1 MSTVNRWSKMAG
13 LLNEAAEPQSQEQEV
28 HESTQE
34 IAVSEN
40 IMNADKLRSLIS
52 EIANEILNEARASNS
67 DVELIQMA
75 LKGINQGDSA
85 KANEL
90 GLQGK
95 IGNIV
100 ADGAFGKNTK
110 AAVKR
115 FQTAASLTSDGIVGP
130 GTLNALLGMFEDGVA
145 KEEAYKAQ
153 IQNLVDRK
161 IVARLGSGIG
171 KKSSKPA
178 APEAPEA
185 PVKKRKTL
193 TVADVEEPSEGEE
206 DDLADFLEDL
216 APDMTDEE
224 IRAAEEATAAAKLPS
239 GAGDPEGIGA
249 GDPGDEEAL
258 DMTMSALLPGVAGYG
273 PEAWARGV
281 EVTDQTT
288 GQKVTVISQQDW
300 ELAGG
305 PNLGDDVEVGE
316 DPNLGK

>member
-52 EIANEILNEARASNS
+52 EIANEILSEARASNS
-67 DVELIQMA
+67 DVVLIQMA
-75 LKGINQGDSA
+75 LKGVNQGDSE

-100 ADGAFGKNTK
+100 ADGMFGKNTK
-110 AAVKR
+110 AAVEK
-115 FQTAASLTSDGIVGP
+115 FQTAAGLSSDGIVGP
-130 GTLNALLGMFEDGVA
+130 GTLNALLGMFEAGGARDN
-145 KEEAYKAQ
+145 AYKAQ

-171 KKSSKPA
+171 KKSSKPT

-185 PVKKRKTL
+185 PVKKRKAL
-193 TVADVEEPSEGEE
+193 TVADAEEPSEG
-206 DDLADFLEDL
+206 
-216 APDMTDEE
+216 
-224 IRAAEEATAAAKLPS
+224 R
-239 GAGDPEGIGA
+239 
-249 GDPGDEEAL
+249 
-258 DMTMSALLPGVAGYG
+258 
-273 PEAWARGV
+273 RR
-281 EVTDQTT
+281 
-288 GQKVTVISQQDW
+288 
-300 ELAGG
+300 
-305 PNLGDDVEVGE
+305 
-316 DPNLGK
+316 

>member
-34 IAVSEN
+34 LAVSEN

-115 FQTAASLTSDGIVGP
+115 FQTAAGLSSDGIVGP
-130 GTLNALLGMFEDGVA
+130 GTLNALLGMFETGVD
-145 KEEAYKAQ
+145 KEEAYNAQ
-153 IQNLVDRK
+153 VQNLVDRK

-185 PVKKRKTL
+185 PVKKRKAL
-193 TVADVEEPSEGEE
+193 TVADAEEPSEGEE
-206 DDLADFLEDL
+206 DELADFLDDL
-216 APDMTDEE
+216 GEDMTDEE
-224 IRAAEEATAAAKLPS
+224 RSASAEATAYAALQKV
-239 GAGDPEGIGA
+239 GA
-249 GDPGDEEAL
+249 GDPGDEEDL
-258 DMTMSALLPGVAGYG
+258 DMTISALLPGVSGYG
-273 PEAWARGV
+273 ADAWTRGV
-281 EVTDQTT
+281 EVTDQAT

>member
-34 IAVSEN
+34 LAVSEN

-115 FQTAASLTSDGIVGP
+115 FQTAAGLSSDGIVGP
-130 GTLNALLGMFEDGVA
+130 GTLNALLGMFETGVD
-145 KEEAYKAQ
+145 KEEAYNAQ
-153 IQNLVDRK
+153 VQNLVNRK

-185 PVKKRKTL
+185 PVKKRKAL
-193 TVADVEEPSEGEE
+193 TVADAEEPSEGEE
-206 DDLADFLEDL
+206 DELADFLDDL
-216 APDMTDEE
+216 GEDMTDEE
-224 IRAAEEATAAAKLPS
+224 RSASAEATAYAALQKV
-239 GAGDPEGIGA
+239 GA
-249 GDPGDEEAL
+249 GDPGDEEDL
-258 DMTMSALLPGVAGYG
+258 DMTISALLPGVSGYG
-273 PEAWARGV
+273 ADAWTRGV

>member
-34 IAVSEN
+34 LAVSEN

-100 ADGAFGKNTK
+100 ADGMFGKNTK
-110 AAVKR
+110 AAVEK
-115 FQTAASLTSDGIVGP
+115 FQTAAGLSSDGIVGP
-130 GTLNALLGMFEDGVA
+130 GTLNALLGMFETGVD
-145 KEEAYKAQ
+145 KEEAYNAQ
-153 IQNLVDRK
+153 VQNLVDRK

-185 PVKKRKTL
+185 PVKKRKAL
-193 TVADVEEPSEGEE
+193 TVADAEEPSEGEE
-206 DDLADFLEDL
+206 DELADFLDDL
-216 APDMTDEE
+216 GEDMTDEE
-224 IRAAEEATAAAKLPS
+224 RSASAEATAYAALQKV
-239 GAGDPEGIGA
+239 GA
-249 GDPGDEEAL
+249 GDPGDEEDL
-258 DMTMSALLPGVAGYG
+258 DMTISALLPGVSGYG
-273 PEAWARGV
+273 ADAWTRGV

>member
-13 LLNEAAEPQSQEQEV
+13 LLNEAAEPQSQEQEA

-52 EIANEILNEARASNS
+52 EIANEILSEARASNS
-67 DVELIQMA
+67 DVVLIQMA
-75 LKGINQGDSA
+75 LKGVNQGDSE

-100 ADGAFGKNTK
+100 ADGMFGKNTK
-110 AAVKR
+110 AAVEK
-115 FQTAASLTSDGIVGP
+115 FQTAAGLSSDGIVGP
-130 GTLNALLGMFEDGVA
+130 GTLNALLGMFEAGGARDN
-145 KEEAYKAQ
+145 AYKAQ

-171 KKSSKPA
+171 KKSSKPT

-185 PVKKRKTL
+185 PVKKRKAL
-193 TVADVEEPSEGEE
+193 TVADAEEPSEGEE
-206 DDLADFLEDL
+206 DELADFLDDL
-216 APDMTDEE
+216 GEDMTDEE
-224 IRAAEEATAAAKLPS
+224 RSASAEATAFAALQKV
-239 GAGDPEGIGA
+239 GA
-249 GDPGDEEAL
+249 GDPGDEEDL
-258 DMTMSALLPGVAGYG
+258 DMTMSALLPGVSGYG
-273 PEAWARGV
+273 ADAWTRAIDK
-281 EVTDQTT
+281 TDKAL

-300 ELAGG
+300 EAAGG

>member
-34 IAVSEN
+34 LPVSEN
-40 IMNADKLRSLIS
+40 IMNAEMLRSLIS

-67 DVELIQMA
+67 DVVLIQSA

-161 IVARLGSGIG
+161 IVARQGSGIG

-178 APEAPEA
+178 APEAPEPAEQKPEA
-185 PVKKRKTL
+185 PAKKRKTL
-193 TVADVEEPSEGEE
+193 TVANAEEPSKAEA
-206 DDLADFLEDL
+206 DTIDDFLEDL
-216 APDMTDEE
+216 GEDMTDEE
-224 IRAAEEATAAAKLPS
+224 RRASAEASAYVALQKVGS
-239 GAGDPEGIGA
+239 
-249 GDPGDEEAL
+249 GDPGDEEDL
-258 DMTMSALLPGVAGYG
+258 DMTMSALLPGVSGYG
-273 PEAWARGV
+273 ADAWARAV
-281 EVTDQTT
+281 DLPDKT
-288 GQKVTVISQQDW
+288 GGPTVAVISQQDW
-300 ELAGG
+300 EAAGG
-305 PNLGDDVEVGE
+305 PNLPDDVRVAE
-316 DPNLGK
+316 DPTLGK

>member
-34 IAVSEN
+34 LAVSEN

-100 ADGAFGKNTK
+100 ADGMFGKNTK
-110 AAVKR
+110 AAVEK
-115 FQTAASLTSDGIVGP
+115 FQTAAGLSSDGIVGP
-130 GTLNALLGMFEDGVA
+130 GTLNALLGMFETGVD
-145 KEEAYKAQ
+145 KEEAYNAQ
-153 IQNLVDRK
+153 VQNLVDRK

-185 PVKKRKTL
+185 PVKKRKAL
-193 TVADVEEPSEGEE
+193 TVADAEEPSEGEE
-206 DDLADFLEDL
+206 DELADFLDDL
-216 APDMTDEE
+216 GEDMTDEE
-224 IRAAEEATAAAKLPS
+224 RSASAEATAYAALQKV
-239 GAGDPEGIGA
+239 GA
-249 GDPGDEEAL
+249 GDPGDEEDL
-258 DMTMSALLPGVAGYG
+258 DMTISALLPGVSGYG
-273 PEAWARGV
+273 ADAWTRGV
-281 EVTDQTT
+281 EVTDQAT

-316 DPNLGK
+316 DPNLGKQF

>member
-34 IAVSEN
+34 LAVSEN

-115 FQTAASLTSDGIVGP
+115 FQTAAGLSSDGIVGP
-130 GTLNALLGMFEDGVA
+130 GTLNALLGMFETGVD
-145 KEEAYKAQ
+145 KEEAYNAQ
-153 IQNLVDRK
+153 VQNLVNRK

-185 PVKKRKTL
+185 PVKKRKAL
-193 TVADVEEPSEGEE
+193 TVADAEEPSEGEE
-206 DDLADFLEDL
+206 DELADFLDDL
-216 APDMTDEE
+216 GEDMTDEE
-224 IRAAEEATAAAKLPS
+224 RSASAEATAYAALQKV
-239 GAGDPEGIGA
+239 GA
-249 GDPGDEEAL
+249 GDPGDEEDL
-258 DMTMSALLPGVAGYG
+258 DMTISALLPGVSGYG
-273 PEAWARGV
+273 ADAWTRGV
-281 EVTDQTT
+281 EVTDQAT